1 MAMRGL
7 AMMTV
12 AVVAIAAAGCGGGS
26 HETKKH
32 AEAATAGSYAS
43 LLETFATGD
52 QLNEVSATDRFI
64 TVVHKHQAA
73 LGKTET
79 RRELNDTAY
88 TLEALAQ
95 SAGGILCDVCVQRL
109 HDEADKL

>member
-1 MAMRGL
+1 MMA
-7 AMMTV
+7 V

-52 QLNEVSATDRFI
+52 QLNEVSTTDRF
-64 TVVHKHQAA
+64 VDKHQAA

>member
-7 AMMTV
+7 AMMAV

-43 LLETFATGD
+43 LLET
-52 QLNEVSATDRFI
+52 
-64 TVVHKHQAA
+64 
-73 LGKTET
+73 
-79 RRELNDTAY
+79 
-88 TLEALAQ
+88 LAPE
-95 SAGGILCDVCVQRL
+95 IN
-109 HDEADKL
+109 